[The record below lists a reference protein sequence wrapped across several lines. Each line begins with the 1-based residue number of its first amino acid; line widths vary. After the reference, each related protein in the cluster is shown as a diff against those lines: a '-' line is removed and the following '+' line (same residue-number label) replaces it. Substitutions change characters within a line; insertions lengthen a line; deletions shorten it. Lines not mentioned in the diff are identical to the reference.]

1 MELRRSTST
10 GSAPNSPSQN
20 TNSNLF
26 RLIIIALAA
35 CSVFGVLLI
44 LLMLLGFF
52 RPRTQT
58 AQITPTLIPLGTAPA
73 VAANPTNA
81 IATSPASQETAA
93 PGAVDTTNPPATNSA
108 SAAVTATPALLTVIP
123 SITPL
128 TTPAATS
135 AAKLVPPTTLRS
147 ALAVTALRV
156 DPPNPVRNEPI
167 GFKMTFLNRTGAPQI
182 KSLCAEIW
190 RPGENKSFGQ
200 THCAP
205 QTIPNGASELSTG
218 GWILTGIKQ
227 CSPFRARVVEQ
238 DEDSIRTPI
247 PQANGSPLWLDFNV
261 CP

>member
-1 MELRRSTST
+1 MELKRSTST
-10 GSAPNSPSQN
+10 GSAPSSPSQN
-20 TNSNLF
+20 NNLF
-26 RLIIIALAA
+26 RLIIIVLAA

-52 RPRTQT
+52 RPRPQT
-58 AQITPTLIPLGTAPA
+58 AQITPTLVPLGTAPA
-73 VAANPTNA
+73 VGINPTNA
-81 IATSPASQETAA
+81 VATSLASQPTVA
-93 PGAVDTTNPPATNSA
+93 PGAVDTTLPHGTNPAPAA
-108 SAAVTATPALLTVIP
+108 ITATPALLTVIP
-123 SITPL
+123 SVTPL
-128 TTPAATS
+128 TSPAATS
-135 AAKLVPPTTLRS
+135 VAKLVPPTNLRS

-156 DPPNPVRNEPI
+156 DPPNPVRNEPV
-167 GFKMTFLNRTGAPQI
+167 GFKMTFLNRTGAPQV
-182 KSLCAEIW
+182 KSLCTEIW

-205 QTIPNGASELSTG
+205 QTIPTGASELSTG

-247 PQANGSPLWLDFNV
+247 LQTNGAPLWLDFNV